1 VAVGTAERPLP
12 TLQRLRL
19 FRCNGI
25 VDGNALSPAIAIDL
39 ALLLGLQNGF

>member
-1 VAVGTAERPLP
+1 VAVGTAKRPLP

-19 FRCNGI
+19 FRYNGI
-25 VDGNALSPAIAIDL
+25 VDGNALSSAIAVNR